1 MKGIPMAKTLSDD
14 RARQGPRGRT
24 VLYVLVGG
32 LILAAVYLGSM
43 LMWSGSQ
50 TPTSPS
56 QGASQNQNSGGA
68 ASRNSAN
75 VPAANPV
82 YPSPST
88 PPNGPKQ

>member
-1 MKGIPMAKTLSDD
+1 MAKTLVDN
-14 RARQGPRGRT
+14 RARQGPRGRK

-32 LILAAVYLGSM
+32 LLLAAIYLGSM

-56 QGASQNQNSGGA
+56 QAASQAQNSGGT
-68 ASRNSAN
+68 ASSKSSS
-75 VPAANPV
+75 VPAGNPA

-88 PPNGPKQ
+88 PPNGAKP